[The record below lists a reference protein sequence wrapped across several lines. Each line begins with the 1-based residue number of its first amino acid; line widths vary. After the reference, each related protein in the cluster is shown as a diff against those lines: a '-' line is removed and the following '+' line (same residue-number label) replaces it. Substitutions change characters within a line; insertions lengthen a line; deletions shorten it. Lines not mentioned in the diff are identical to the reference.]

1 MIEQVLFFFAHNPL
15 LMLFAVVALGYP
27 ISKIRIAGAS
37 FGIASILF
45 AGIALGALVMAP
57 GLDPGLKKDISKE
70 MKLVYELGLAV
81 FVYAMGLSIS
91 HSFWAAFSRE
101 GMKKNAVVFLVMLTS
116 TAFVVLLAK
125 AMGFNARY
133 AAGLLTGSFTNMPA
147 LAGVIE
153 RVKTMSGVGPLEL
166 AQPTVASAIAYPIGV
181 LVPMLVIL
189 VSSKVFRVNL
199 RQEADGLKDYQTG
212 HQKLEVWTLR
222 VTKPEAE
229 SMTKRDHCAAGHFHV
244 VLGRVLRKAELLLPG
259 PDFRLKQEDL
269 VTVVG
274 SSDDLAQVEALL
286 GERSHVE
293 LDRDQSAL
301 DATRIFVSRWDVE
314 GVPLGKLDLVN
325 KYQAIITRVRRGDL
339 WFVPDGVT
347 VLELGDRVRV
357 TTRRD
362 NIEAIEELFG
372 DSYRD
377 LSEVSFLTFAMGL
390 AAGLALGQLPIPLGH
405 GIVFKLG
412 FAGGPLAVALIL
424 GRFHRIGPLVWNF
437 PYSANHT
444 IRQFGL
450 VLFAAGIGVLSGE
463 GFRAIVSKDASVL
476 PLFLGA
482 ALLVCFVADSL
493 TMILGHK
500 LFGIPLNIM
509 FGILAGTHTQPVVLG
524 YANHH
529 TGNELPNVGF
539 ATVYPLATILKI
551 VLAQVLLVLIP

>member
-1 MIEQVLFFFAHNPL
+1 MLEQVLFFFARNPL
-15 LMLFAVVALGYP
+15 LLLFAVVALGYP
-27 ISKIRIAGAS
+27 ISKIRVAGAS

-57 GLDPGLKKDISKE
+57 GLDPTLKGEISKD

-101 GMKKNAVVFLVMLTS
+101 GLRKNAVVFLVMLMS
-116 TAFVVLLAK
+116 TAFVVLLARV
-125 AMGFNARY
+125 MGFNARY

-153 RVKTMSGVGPLEL
+153 RVKASGASPLEL

-181 LVPMLVIL
+181 LVPMLVIFL
-189 VSSKVFRVNL
+189 SAWVFRVNL
-199 RQEADGLKDYQTG
+199 QEEADGLKAYQAG
-212 HQKLEVWTLR
+212 HQKLEAWTLR
-222 VTKPEAE
+222 VTRPEAE
-229 SMTKRDHCAAGHFHV
+229 AMAKRDLCAAGGLRV
-244 VLGRVLRKAELLLPG
+244 VFGRVLRNADLLLPG
-259 PDFRLKQEDL
+259 PDFGLRLGDL

-274 SSDDLAQVEALL
+274 SPDDLAQVEALV

-301 DATRIFVSRWDVE
+301 DATRVFVSRWDVV
-314 GVPLGKLDLVN
+314 GVPVGKLDLVN
-325 KYQAIITRVRRGDL
+325 RFQAIITRVRRGDL
-339 WFVPDGVT
+339 WFVPDGDT

-362 NIEAIEELFG
+362 NIEAIEEFFG
-372 DSYRD
+372 DSYRAI
-377 LSEVSFLTFAMGL
+377 SEVSFLTFAMGL
-390 AAGLALGQLPIPLGH
+390 AAGLALGQLPIPLGQ
-405 GIVFKLG
+405 GIIFKLG

-424 GRFHRIGPLVWNF
+424 GRFHRIGSLVWNF

-444 IRQFGL
+444 VRQFGL
-450 VLFAAGIGVLSGE
+450 VLFAAGIGIISGE
-463 GFRAIVSKDASVL
+463 GFRAILSRDATVL

-493 TMILGHK
+493 TMVIGHK
-500 LFGIPLNIM
+500 GFGIPLNVM

-524 YANHH
+524 YANQHA
-529 TGNELPNVGF
+529 GNDLPNVGF

-551 VLAQVLLVLIP
+551 VLAQVLLGLLA

>member
-1 MIEQVLFFFAHNPL
+1 MLEQVLFFFARNPL
-15 LMLFAVVALGYP
+15 LLLFAVVALGYP
-27 ISKIRIAGAS
+27 ISKIKVAGAS

-57 GLDPGLKKDISKE
+57 GLDPTLKGEISKD

-101 GMKKNAVVFLVMLTS
+101 GLRKNAVVFLVMLMS
-116 TAFVVLLAK
+116 TAFVVLLARV
-125 AMGFNARY
+125 MGFNARY

-153 RVKTMSGVGPLEL
+153 RVKASGASPLEL

-181 LVPMLVIL
+181 LVPMLVIFL
-189 VSSKVFRVNL
+189 SARVFRVNL
-199 RQEADGLKDYQTG
+199 QEEADGLKAYQAG
-212 HQKLEVWTLR
+212 HQKLEAWTLR
-222 VTKPEAE
+222 VTRPEAE
-229 SMTKRDHCAAGHFHV
+229 AMAKRDLCAAGGLRV
-244 VLGRVLRKAELLLPG
+244 VFGRVLRNADLLLPG
-259 PDFRLKQEDL
+259 PDFGLRLGDL

-274 SSDDLAQVEALL
+274 SPDDLAQVEALV

-301 DATRIFVSRWDVE
+301 DATRVFVSRWDVV
-314 GVPLGKLDLVN
+314 GVPVGKLDLVN
-325 KYQAIITRVRRGDL
+325 RFQAIITRVRRGDL
-339 WFVPDGVT
+339 WFVPDGDT

-362 NIEAIEELFG
+362 NIEAIEEFFG
-372 DSYRD
+372 DSYRAI
-377 LSEVSFLTFAMGL
+377 SEVSFLTFAMGL
-390 AAGLALGQLPIPLGH
+390 AAGLALGQLPIPLGQ
-405 GIVFKLG
+405 GIIFKLG

-424 GRFHRIGPLVWNF
+424 GRFHRIGSLVWNF

-444 IRQFGL
+444 VRQFGL
-450 VLFAAGIGVLSGE
+450 VLFAAGIGIISGE
-463 GFRAIVSKDASVL
+463 GFRAILARDATVL

-493 TMILGHK
+493 TMVIGHK
-500 LFGIPLNIM
+500 GFGIPLNVM

-524 YANHH
+524 YANQHA
-529 TGNELPNVGF
+529 GNDLPNVGF

-551 VLAQVLLVLIP
+551 VLAQVLLGLLA

>member
-1 MIEQVLFFFAHNPL
+1 MLEQVLFFFARNPL
-15 LMLFAVVALGYP
+15 LLLFAVVALGYP
-27 ISKIRIAGAS
+27 ISKIRVAGAS

-57 GLDPGLKKDISKE
+57 GLDPGLKGEISKD

-101 GMKKNAVVFLVMLTS
+101 GLRKNAVVFLVMLMS
-116 TAFVVLLAK
+116 TAFVVLLARV
-125 AMGFNARY
+125 MGFNARY

-153 RVKTMSGVGPLEL
+153 RVKASGASPLEL

-181 LVPMLVIL
+181 LVPMLVIFL
-189 VSSKVFRVNL
+189 SARVFRVNL
-199 RQEADGLKDYQTG
+199 QEEADGLKAYQAG
-212 HQKLEVWTLR
+212 HQKLEAWTLR
-222 VTKPEAE
+222 VTRPEAE
-229 SMTKRDHCAAGHFHV
+229 AMAKRDLCAAGGLRV
-244 VLGRVLRKAELLLPG
+244 VFGRVLRNADLLLPG
-259 PDFRLKQEDL
+259 PDFGLRLGDL

-274 SSDDLAQVEALL
+274 SPDDLAQVEALV

-301 DATRIFVSRWDVE
+301 DATRVFVSRWDVV
-314 GVPLGKLDLVN
+314 GVPVGKLDLVN
-325 KYQAIITRVRRGDL
+325 RFQAIITRVRRGDL
-339 WFVPDGVT
+339 WFVPDGDT

-362 NIEAIEELFG
+362 NIEAIEEFFG
-372 DSYRD
+372 DSYRAI
-377 LSEVSFLTFAMGL
+377 SEVSFLTFAMGL
-390 AAGLALGQLPIPLGH
+390 AAGLALGQLPIPLGQ
-405 GIVFKLG
+405 GIIFKLG

-424 GRFHRIGPLVWNF
+424 GRFHRIGSLVWNF

-444 IRQFGL
+444 VRQFGL
-450 VLFAAGIGVLSGE
+450 VLFAAGIGIISGE
-463 GFRAIVSKDASVL
+463 GFRAILARDATVL

-493 TMILGHK
+493 TMVIGHK
-500 LFGIPLNIM
+500 GFGIPLNVM

-524 YANHH
+524 YANQHA
-529 TGNELPNVGF
+529 GNDLPNVGF

-551 VLAQVLLVLIP
+551 VLAQVLLGLL

>member
-27 ISKIRIAGAS
+27 ISKLRIAGAS

-57 GLDPGLKKDISKE
+57 GLDANLKKDISKE
-70 MKLVYELGLAV
+70 MELVYELGLAV

-101 GMKKNAVVFLVMLTS
+101 GMKKNAVVFLVMICS

-153 RVKTMSGVGPLEL
+153 RVKTMTGVGPVEL

-189 VSSKVFRVNL
+189 ISSKVFRVNL
-199 RQEADGLKDYQTG
+199 KEEADGLKDYQTG
-212 HQKLEVWTLR
+212 HQKLEVWTVR

-229 SMTKRDHCAAGHFHV
+229 AMSKRDLCAAGRFHV
-244 VLGRVLRKAELLLPG
+244 VFGRVLRKAELLLPT
-259 PDFRLKQEDL
+259 PDLRLKLDDL

-274 SSDDLAQVEALL
+274 SPDDLIQVEALI
-286 GERSHVE
+286 GQRSHVE

-301 DATRIFVSRWDVE
+301 DATRVFVSRWDVV

-325 KYQAIITRVRRGDL
+325 KHQAIITRVRRGDL
-339 WFVPDGVT
+339 WFVPDGDT

-362 NIEAIEELFG
+362 NIEAIEEFFG
-372 DSYRD
+372 DSYRAI
-377 LSEVSFLTFAMGL
+377 SEVSFLTFAMGL

-450 VLFAAGIGVLSGE
+450 VLFAAGIGVISGE
-463 GFRAIVSKDASVL
+463 GFRAIVSQNVSVL

-482 ALLVCFVADSL
+482 AFLVCFMADSL
-493 TMILGHK
+493 TMLLGHK

-529 TGNELPNVGF
+529 TGNDLPNVGF

-551 VLAQVLLVLIP
+551 VLAQVLLALIR

>member
-1 MIEQVLFFFAHNPL
+1 MIEAILFFFAHNPL

-57 GLDPGLKKDISKE
+57 GLDAALKKDISKE

-101 GMKKNAVVFLVMLTS
+101 GMQKNAVVAITMVAS
-116 TAFVVLLAK
+116 TGFVVLLAK
-125 AMGFNARY
+125 VLGFNARY

-153 RVKTMSGVGPLEL
+153 RVKAMPGLGPVEL
-166 AQPTVASAIAYPIGV
+166 AQPTVASAIAYPVGV
-181 LVPMLVIL
+181 LVPILMLL
-189 VSSKVFRVNL
+189 VAPRLFRVNL
-199 RQEADGLKDYQTG
+199 REEADGLKDYQTG
-212 HQKLEVWTLR
+212 HQKLTVWTIR

-229 SMTKRDHCAAGHFHV
+229 SLNKRGLCDGGRLRLVF
-244 VLGRVLRKAELLLPG
+244 GRVLRNAELLLPG
-259 PDFRLKQEDL
+259 PDFRLKLGDL
-269 VTVVG
+269 ITVVG
-274 SSDDLAQVEALL
+274 SEEDLAEVERTI

-301 DATRIFVSRWDVE
+301 DATRIFVSRAEVV
-314 GVPLGKLDLVN
+314 GVPLGKLQLVE
-325 KYQAIITRVRRGDL
+325 KHQAIVTRVRRGDL
-339 WFVPDGVT
+339 WFVPDGNT

-372 DSYRD
+372 DSYKD

-390 AAGLALGQLPIPLGH
+390 AAGLALGQLPIPLSH
-405 GIVFKLG
+405 GVIFKLG
-412 FAGGPLAVALIL
+412 FAGGPLAVALVL
-424 GRFHRIGPLVWNF
+424 GRFHRIGTLVWNF

-450 VLFAAGIGVLSGE
+450 VLFAAGIGVISGE
-463 GFRAIVSKDASVL
+463 GFRTILSKDASVL

-482 ALLVCFVADSL
+482 AFAVCLLADSL
-493 TMILGHK
+493 TLFIGYK
-500 LFGIPLNIM
+500 LFRIPLNVM
-509 FGILAGTHTQPVVLG
+509 FGIVAGTHTQPVVLG
-524 YANHH
+524 YASHQ
-529 TGNELPNVGF
+529 TDNELPNVGF

>member
-1 MIEQVLFFFAHNPL
+1 MLEQVLFFFARNPL
-15 LMLFAVVALGYP
+15 LLLFAVVALGYP
-27 ISKIRIAGAS
+27 ISKIRVAGAS

-57 GLDPGLKKDISKE
+57 GLDPTLKGEISKD

-101 GMKKNAVVFLVMLTS
+101 GLRKNAVVFLVMLMS
-116 TAFVVLLAK
+116 TAFVVLLARV
-125 AMGFNARY
+125 MGFNARY

-153 RVKTMSGVGPLEL
+153 RVKASGASPLEL

-181 LVPMLVIL
+181 LVPMLVIFL
-189 VSSKVFRVNL
+189 SARVFRVNL
-199 RQEADGLKDYQTG
+199 QEEADGLKAYQAG
-212 HQKLEVWTLR
+212 HQKLEAWTLR
-222 VTKPEAE
+222 VTRPEAE
-229 SMTKRDHCAAGHFHV
+229 AMAKRDLCAAGGLRV
-244 VLGRVLRKAELLLPG
+244 VFGRVLRNADLLLPG
-259 PDFRLKQEDL
+259 PDFGLRLGDL

-274 SSDDLAQVEALL
+274 SPDDLAQVEALV

-301 DATRIFVSRWDVE
+301 DATRVFVSRWDVV
-314 GVPLGKLDLVN
+314 GVPVGKLDLVN
-325 KYQAIITRVRRGDL
+325 RFQAIITRVRRGDL
-339 WFVPDGVT
+339 WFVPDGDT

-362 NIEAIEELFG
+362 NIEAIEEFFG
-372 DSYRD
+372 DSYRAI
-377 LSEVSFLTFAMGL
+377 SEVSFLTFAMGL
-390 AAGLALGQLPIPLGH
+390 AAGLALGQLPIPLGQ
-405 GIVFKLG
+405 GIIFKLG

-424 GRFHRIGPLVWNF
+424 GRFHRIGSLVWNF

-444 IRQFGL
+444 VRQFGL
-450 VLFAAGIGVLSGE
+450 VLFAAGIGIISGE
-463 GFRAIVSKDASVL
+463 GFRAILARDATVL

-493 TMILGHK
+493 TMVLGHK
-500 LFGIPLNIM
+500 VFGIPLNIM

-524 YANHH
+524 YANQHA
-529 TGNELPNVGF
+529 GNDLPNVGF

-551 VLAQVLLVLIP
+551 VLAQVLLGLL

>member
-1 MIEQVLFFFAHNPL
+1 MVEQVLFFFAHNPL
-15 LMLFAVVALGYP
+15 LLLFAVVALGYP
-27 ISKIRIAGAS
+27 ISKLKVAGAS

-57 GLDPGLKKDISKE
+57 GLDPALKQDISKD

-101 GMKKNAVVFLVMLTS
+101 GMKKNAVVFLVMLLS
-116 TAFVVLLAK
+116 TGFVMILARVL
-125 AMGFNARY
+125 GFNARY

-153 RVKTMSGVGPLEL
+153 RVKASGASPLEL

-189 VSSKVFRVNL
+189 LSAKVFRVNL
-199 RQEADGLKDYQTG
+199 QEEADGLKDYQTG
-212 HQKLEVWTLR
+212 HQKLEAWTIR
-222 VTKPEAE
+222 VTRSEAE
-229 SMTKRDHCAAGHFHV
+229 ALTKHDVCAAGRLRV
-244 VLGRVLRKAELLLPG
+244 VFGRVLRKAELLLPG
-259 PDFRLKQEDL
+259 PDLGLKLDDL

-274 SSDDLAQVEALL
+274 SADDLAQVEALL

-301 DATRIFVSRWDVE
+301 DATRVFVSRWDVV

-325 KYQAIITRVRRGDL
+325 RFQAIITRVRRGDL
-339 WFVPDGVT
+339 WFVPDGDT

-362 NIEAIEELFG
+362 NIEAIEEFFG
-372 DSYRD
+372 DSYRAN
-377 LSEVSFLTFAMGL
+377 SEVSFLTFAMGL

-405 GIVFKLG
+405 GIIFKLG

-424 GRFHRIGPLVWNF
+424 GRFHRVGSLVWNF

-444 IRQFGL
+444 VRQFGL
-450 VLFAAGIGVLSGE
+450 VLFAAGIGILSGE
-463 GFRAIVSKDASVL
+463 GFRAILSKDASVL

-482 ALLVCFVADSL
+482 AFLVCFVADSL
-493 TMILGHK
+493 TMVLGHK
-500 LFGIPLNIM
+500 LFGIPLNVM

-529 TGNELPNVGF
+529 TGNDLPNVGF

-551 VLAQVLLVLIP
+551 VLAQVLLGLLR

>member
-1 MIEQVLFFFAHNPL
+1 MLEQVLFFFARNPL
-15 LMLFAVVALGYP
+15 LLLFAVVALGYP
-27 ISKIRIAGAS
+27 ISKIRVAGAS

-57 GLDPGLKKDISKE
+57 GLDPGLKGEISKD

-101 GMKKNAVVFLVMLTS
+101 GLRKNAVVFLVMLMS
-116 TAFVVLLAK
+116 TAFVVLLARV
-125 AMGFNARY
+125 MGFNARY

-153 RVKTMSGVGPLEL
+153 RVKASGASPLEL

-181 LVPMLVIL
+181 LVPMLVIFL
-189 VSSKVFRVNL
+189 SARVFRVNL
-199 RQEADGLKDYQTG
+199 QEEADGLKAYQAG
-212 HQKLEVWTLR
+212 HQKLEAWTLR
-222 VTKPEAE
+222 VTRPEAE
-229 SMTKRDHCAAGHFHV
+229 AMAKRDLCAAGGLRV
-244 VLGRVLRKAELLLPG
+244 VFGRVLRNADLLLPG
-259 PDFRLKQEDL
+259 PDFGLRLGDL

-274 SSDDLAQVEALL
+274 SPDDLAQVEALV

-301 DATRIFVSRWDVE
+301 DATRVFVSRWDVV
-314 GVPLGKLDLVN
+314 GVPVGKLDLVN
-325 KYQAIITRVRRGDL
+325 RFQAIITRVRRGDL
-339 WFVPDGVT
+339 WFVPDGDT

-362 NIEAIEELFG
+362 NIEAIEEFFG
-372 DSYRD
+372 DSYRAI
-377 LSEVSFLTFAMGL
+377 SEVSFLTFAMGL
-390 AAGLALGQLPIPLGH
+390 AAGLALGQLPIPLGQ
-405 GIVFKLG
+405 GIIFKLG

-424 GRFHRIGPLVWNF
+424 GRFHRIGSLVWNF

-444 IRQFGL
+444 VRQFGL
-450 VLFAAGIGVLSGE
+450 VLFAAGIGIISGE
-463 GFRAIVSKDASVL
+463 GFRAILARDATVL

-493 TMILGHK
+493 TMVLGHK
-500 LFGIPLNIM
+500 VFGIPLNVM

-524 YANHH
+524 YANQHA
-529 TGNELPNVGF
+529 GNDLPNVGF

-551 VLAQVLLVLIP
+551 VLAQVLLGLL

>member
-27 ISKIRIAGAS
+27 ISKVRIAGAS

-57 GLDPGLKKDISKE
+57 GLDANLKKDISKE

-101 GMKKNAVVFLVMLTS
+101 GMKKNAVVFLVMICS

-153 RVKTMSGVGPLEL
+153 RVKTLSGVGPVEL

-189 VSSKVFRVNL
+189 ISSKLFRVNL
-199 RQEADGLKDYQTG
+199 KEEADGLKDYQTG
-212 HQKLEVWTLR
+212 HQKLEVWTVR

-229 SMTKRDHCAAGHFHV
+229 SMSKRDLCAAGRFHV
-244 VLGRVLRKAELLLPG
+244 VFGRVLRKAELLLPT
-259 PDFRLKQEDL
+259 PDLRLKLDDL

-274 SSDDLAQVEALL
+274 SPDDLIQVEALI
-286 GERSHVE
+286 GQRSHVE

-301 DATRIFVSRWDVE
+301 DATRVFVSRWDVV

-325 KYQAIITRVRRGDL
+325 KHQAIITRVRRGDL
-339 WFVPDGVT
+339 WFVPDGDT

-362 NIEAIEELFG
+362 NIEAIEEFFG
-372 DSYRD
+372 DSYRA

-390 AAGLALGQLPIPLGH
+390 AAGLALGQMPIPLGH

-412 FAGGPLAVALIL
+412 FAGGPLAVALVL

-450 VLFAAGIGVLSGE
+450 VLFAAGIGVISGE
-463 GFRAIVSKDASVL
+463 GFRAIVSQNMSVL

-482 ALLVCFVADSL
+482 AFLVCFMADSL
-493 TMILGHK
+493 TMLLGYK

-529 TGNELPNVGF
+529 TGNDLPNVGF

-551 VLAQVLLVLIP
+551 VLAQVLLALIW

>member
-1 MIEQVLFFFAHNPL
+1 MIESVLYFFAHNPL

-27 ISKIRIAGAS
+27 ISKIRVAGAS

-45 AGIALGALVMAP
+45 AGIALGAWVMAP
-57 GLDPGLKKDISKE
+57 GLDPALKKDISKE

-101 GMKKNAVVFLVMLTS
+101 GMKKNAVVFLVMVTS
-116 TAFVVLLAK
+116 TAFVVVLAK

-153 RVKTMSGVGPLEL
+153 RVKTMAGVGPVEL

-181 LVPMLVIL
+181 LVPMLIIL

-199 RQEADGLKDYQTG
+199 KEEADGLKAYQAG
-212 HQKLEVWTLR
+212 HHKLEVWTMR
-222 VTKPEAE
+222 VTREDAQAL
-229 SMTKRDHCAAGHFHV
+229 SKRELRAVGSSQV
-244 VLGRVLRKAELLLPG
+244 VFGRVLRNADLLLPG
-259 PDFRLKQEDL
+259 PEFRLQLEDL

-274 SSDDLAQVEALL
+274 APEDLKRVAERI

-293 LDRDQSAL
+293 LDRDMSAL
-301 DATRIFVSRWDVE
+301 DATRVFVSNVE
-314 GVPLGKLDLVN
+314 VVGVPLGKLDLVN
-325 KYQAIITRVRRGDL
+325 QYQAIITRVRRGDL
-339 WFVPDGVT
+339 WFVPDGDT

-362 NIEAIEELFG
+362 NIEAIETYFG

-405 GIVFKLG
+405 GMLFKLG
-412 FAGGPLAVALIL
+412 FAGGPLAIALVL

-450 VLFAAGIGVLSGE
+450 VLFAAGIGVISGE
-463 GFRAIVSKDASVL
+463 GFRTIVSHDASVL
-476 PLFLGA
+476 VLFLGSA
-482 ALLVCFVADSL
+482 VLVCLVADTL
-493 TMILGHK
+493 TMLLGYK
-500 LFGIPLNIM
+500 LFHIPLNIM
-509 FGILAGTHTQPVVLG
+509 FGIVAGTHTQPVVLG
-524 YANHH
+524 YANQQ
-529 TGNELPNVGF
+529 TGNDLPNVGF

-551 VLAQVLLVLIP
+551 VLAQVLLGLV